1 MRKTVKSYVF
11 CYDSIAYFEFV
22 IFVNTLSFCYNN
34 TAYLLHVIITLFN
47 NYVADNFCSENLL
60 DLLCKSQN
68 QKSEV
73 GGTFML
79 FIFSRLMIFFC
90 SYYESFAND
99 ITFISFFNLFTL
111 LLGVHFF

>member
-1 MRKTVKSYVF
+1 MCSVMILLPILSSLF
-11 CYDSIAYFEFV
+11 LSILHHLQFT
-22 IFVNTLSFCYNN
+22 IYNN

-47 NYVADNFCSENLL
+47 NYVADNSCSENLL

-79 FIFSRLMIFFC
+79 FIFSQINDFF
-90 SYYESFAND
+90 
-99 ITFISFFNLFTL
+99 L
-111 LLGVHFF
+111 